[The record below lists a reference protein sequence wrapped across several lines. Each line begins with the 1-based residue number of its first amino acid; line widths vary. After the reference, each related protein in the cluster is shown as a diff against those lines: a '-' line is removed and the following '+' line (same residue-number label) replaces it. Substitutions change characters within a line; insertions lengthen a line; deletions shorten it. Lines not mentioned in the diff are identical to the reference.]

1 MTSRHMTSISFWYKP
16 SCEVLSFWESFYIE
30 KRNEFVQVCVGEVN
44 FGYVE
49 YISYECDP
57 DHLNTHQRKL
67 ARAHIIIVHLVV
79 LSNNAQLRLT
89 LTQRSVGEVICDSD
103 IRLIPLMK
111 IIYSYGGMRA
121 NMATTLSTMVLKMLE
136 GSKQF

>member
-1 MTSRHMTSISFWYKP
+1 MR
-16 SCEVLSFWESFYIE
+16 FYPFGNHSTLR
-30 KRNEFVQVCVGEVN
+30 KSNEFVQVCVGEVN

-121 NMATTLSTMVLKMLE
+121 NMATTLSTMVFKMLE
-136 GSKQF
+136 GDRKSVV